1 MAGGAEA
8 QIGWASEAA
17 SAIGT
22 GVTPTKFL
30 PFRSENIKQNIN
42 YLDTQT
48 LSSRLTLRKTK
59 AGTKGVEGSFTTELP
74 NTTLAT
80 LLKHCMGAVNTTGT
94 GPYTHTFTPGDVRT
108 LGLTV
113 QVGRPDASGT
123 VQPFT
128 YAGCKVSTFTIN
140 ATQGEIAT
148 LVVALIGMTET
159 TGTAL
164 ATASYDSAWSP
175 FVFTE
180 ASLTVAAGAENSVRE
195 FNLTGNNQI
204 QPRFRLGTATSKNP
218 LGIGVR
224 EYTGTVTVD
233 FDGLTDYNRFVNGT
247 ESALVATFNNG
258 TQTLTIT
265 QNVQFVG
272 ETPEVSGNDL
282 LAHAMP
288 YRALSSSSDA
298 SAITIALVNS
308 ETTAA

>member
-1 MAGGAEA
+1 MPGGAEA
-8 QIGWASEAA
+8 QIGWVSE
-17 SAIGT
+17 STVGT
-22 GVTPTKFL
+22 AVTVTKFL

-59 AGTKGVEGSFTTELP
+59 KGTSTVEGGFTTELP

-80 LLKHCMGAVNTTGT
+80 LLKHAMGSVATTGT
-94 GPYTHTFTPGDVRT
+94 GPYTHTFTPGT
-108 LGLTV
+108 TTALGLTV

-128 YAGCKVSTFTIN
+128 YAGCKVAEWTIN

-148 LVVALIGMTET
+148 LIVALIGMTET
-159 TGTAL
+159 TATAL
-164 ATASYDSAWSP
+164 ATASYDSSWSP

-195 FNLTGNNQI
+195 LSLTGKNQI
-204 QPRFRLGTATSKNP
+204 NPRFRLGSGTSKNP

-224 EYTGTVTVD
+224 EYTGTVTTD

-247 ESALVATFNNG
+247 EAALVATFNNG

-265 QNVQFVG
+265 SNVQFVG

-282 LAHAMP
+282 LAQALP
-288 YRALSSSSDA
+288 FRCLSSTSDA
-298 SAITIALVNS
+298 AAITIALVNS
-308 ETTAA
+308 ESSAA

>member
-1 MAGGAEA
+1 MPGGAEA
-8 QIGWASEAA
+8 QIGWVSESSVGA
-17 SAIGT
+17 SA
-22 GVTPTKFL
+22 TPTKFL
-30 PFRSENIKQNIN
+30 PFRSENLKQNIN

-59 AGTKGVEGSFTTELP
+59 KGTSTVEGSFTTELP

-80 LLKHCMGAVNTTGT
+80 LLKHAMGAVSTSGA
-94 GPYTHTFTPGDVRT
+94 GPYVHTFTPGT
-108 LGLTV
+108 TTALGLTV

-128 YAGCKVSTFTIN
+128 YAGCKVASFTIA

-148 LVVALIGMTET
+148 LVVNLIGMSET
-159 TGTAL
+159 TGASL

-180 ASLTVAAGAENSVRE
+180 ASLTVAAGAENAVRE

-204 QPRFRLGTATSKNP
+204 QPRFRLGSGVSKNP

-247 ESALVATFNNG
+247 ESALVTTFNNG
-258 TQTLTIT
+258 TQTLVIT

-282 LAHAMP
+282 LAHNMP
-288 YRALSSSSDA
+288 YRALSATSDA
-298 SAITIALVNS
+298 SAVTMVLTNS
-308 ETTAA
+308 ESSAA

>member
-1 MAGGAEA
+1 VRATP
-8 QIGWASEAA
+8 
-17 SAIGT
+17 GT
-22 GVTPTKFL
+22 GVAVTKFL

-59 AGTKGVEGSFTTELP
+59 AGTKTVEGSFTTELP

-80 LLKHCMGAVNTTGT
+80 LLKHCMGAVATTGA
-94 GPYTHTFTPGDVRT
+94 GPYTHTLTPGDTRT

-123 VQPFT
+123 WCSRSPMRD
-128 YAGCKVSTFTIN
+128 ARCPPGRSLRPKARSPRS
-140 ATQGEIAT
+140 
-148 LVVALIGMTET
+148 VVNLIGMSET

-164 ATASYDSAWSP
+164 ATASYDSSWSP
-175 FVFTE
+175 FVFQE
-180 ASLTVAAGAENSVRE
+180 ASLTVAAGAENNVRE

-204 QPRFRLGTATSKNP
+204 QTRFRLGSATSKNP

-233 FDGLTDYNRFVNGT
+233 FDGLTDYGRFVNGT

-282 LAHAMP
+282 LAHNMP

-298 SAITIALVNS
+298 ASITAVLVNS